1 MKKFLLSIFAVMLAV
16 FSVQAQSY
24 VKVTSAPT
32 DWSGDYL
39 IVYETGNVAFN
50 GGLTTLDAVNNTIGV
65 KITNGEIAADET
77 TDNAI
82 FTIAK
87 SGGSYT
93 IKSKSGKYI
102 GNNSN
107 SNALTS
113 STSELLNTISIED
126 GSPKIV
132 GKGGS
137 VLRYNATSGQTR
149 FRYFKSGTY
158 KNQKAIALY
167 KYTEE
172 STGPEKP
179 AAPTFTAGGN
189 FVGSKSVAITCAT
202 EGAKIY
208 YTTNGDEPTAANG
221 TEYSAPFEITKTTTV
236 KAIAVNEGGASGV
249 ATAVY
254 TRVAATPVIKFEGEA
269 SAFEGEVVVSIET
282 ENNAVAYYTLNGVA
296 PSASSTVY
304 EEPITI
310 KANVTLKV
318 IAIEAGEYKSDVKTQ
333 EFIMAVAG
341 GEGENCTLSFADKAQ
356 RTDFSTSKQVWKQ
369 NGITFTNNKG
379 NGSNVADYAA
389 PARFYKNSEIIVEF
403 TSPIAKI
410 EFACNT
416 TAYAT
421 ALKNSISGASVVVN
435 GKIVTVLLDGTSNSF
450 AVTLSADQVRM
461 DALTVTAVAKAS
473 AFDLNVTEAGWAT
486 LYLGYDAVIPADV
499 ACYVIS
505 EVGTESVQLEEVTGV
520 LPANT
525 AVIVEAAKGEY
536 TFDVVEDN
544 TEEIENIMLGTTMNK
559 YITEEA
565 YVLGVDE
572 EGVVGLYKAE
582 MAGGV
587 WLNNANKA
595 YLPASA
601 LPAEAQGA
609 ASFSFRF
616 GEGTTA
622 IENVEVENEV
632 KTIFDLTGRRVEEIT
647 APGIYIVNGKKVLV
661 K

>member
-1 MKKFLLSIFAVMLAV
+1 MKKFLLSIFAVLFA
-16 FSVQAQSY
+16 FAGVQAQNY
-24 VKVTSAPT
+24 VYKKVTSAPS

-39 IVYETGNVAFN
+39 IVYEAGNVAFN
-50 GGLTTLDAVNNTIGV
+50 GSLSKLDATSNTISV
-65 KITNGEIAADET
+65 SISNNEIVANATTNAAK
-77 TDNAI
+77 

-87 SGGSYT
+87 SGDSYT
-93 IKSKSGKYI
+93 IKNVGGYYI
-102 GNNSN
+102 GAQSDGNT
-107 SNALTS
+107 LLS
-113 STSELLNTISIED
+113 SLSEMLNTISWED

-132 GKGGS
+132 GAKGA

-189 FVGSKSVAITCAT
+189 FVGSIEVEISCAT
-202 EGAKIY
+202 EGAAIY
-208 YTTNGDEPTAANG
+208 YTTDGSEPTEDSEVYSDPFKI
-221 TEYSAPFEITKTTTV
+221 TETTTV

-318 IAIEAGEYKSDVKTQ
+318 IAIEVGEYKSDVKTQ

-356 RTDFSTSKQVWKQ
+356 RTTHTTSQQVWEQ
-369 NGITFTNNKG
+369 NGVTLTNNKG
-379 NGSNVADYAA
+379 KSTSNVGDYAA

-421 ALKNSISGASVVVN
+421 ALKKSISGASVVVN

-525 AVIVEAAKGEY
+525 AVIVEATKGEY

-565 YVLGVDE
+565 YVLGIVDGE
-572 EGVVGLYKAE
+572 VGLYKAE

-595 YLPASA
+595 YLPM
-601 LPAEAQGA
+601 PAGA
-609 ASFSFRF
+609 EGIKSYSFRF
-616 GEGTTA
+616 GEGTTGVEEVKT
-622 IENVEVENEV
+622 ENGEV
-632 KTIFDLTGRRVEEIT
+632 KTIFDLTGRRVEVIT
-647 APGIYIVNGKKVLV
+647 APGIYIVGGKKVLV

>member
-1 MKKFLLSIFAVMLAV
+1 MKKFLLSIFAVLFA
-16 FSVQAQSY
+16 FAGVQAQSY

-39 IVYETGNVAFN
+39 IVYEAGKVAFN
-50 GGLTTLDAVNNTIGV
+50 GGLTTLDATSNTISV
-65 KITNGEIAADET
+65 SISNGEIAAT
-77 TDNAI
+77 QATNAAK
-82 FTIAK
+82 FTITK
-87 SGGSYT
+87 SGNSYLV
-93 IKSKSGKYI
+93 KSASGYYI
-102 GNNSN
+102 GAASDANTL
-107 SNALTS
+107 NAS
-113 STSELLNTISIED
+113 FSELLNTISWES

-132 GKGGS
+132 GAKGA
-137 VLRYNATSGQTR
+137 VLRYNAASNQTR

-158 KNQKAIALY
+158 TNQKAIALY

-172 STGPEKP
+172 TTGPEKP

-189 FVGSKSVAITCAT
+189 FVGSIEVEISCAT
-202 EGAKIY
+202 EDAKIY
-208 YTTNGDEPTAANG
+208 YTTDGKEPTENSKA
-221 TEYSAPFEITKTTTV
+221 YSAPFEITETTTV

-269 SAFEGEVVVSIET
+269 SAVEGEVVVAIET
-282 ENNAVAYYTLNGVA
+282 ENNAVAYYTLNGAA

-341 GEGENCTLSFADKAQ
+341 GEGENYTLSFADKGQ
-356 RTDFSTSKQVWKQ
+356 RTEYSTSKQVWEQ
-369 NGITFTNNKG
+369 NGVTLTNNKG
-379 NGSNVADYAA
+379 KSTSNVGDYAT

-421 ALKNSISGASVVVN
+421 ALKNSISGASVVAN
-435 GKIVTVLLDGTSNSF
+435 DKIVTVLLDGTSNSF

-486 LYLGYDAVIPADV
+486 LYLGYNVIIPKDV
-499 ACYVIS
+499 NCYVIS
-505 EVGTESVQLEEVTGV
+505 EVGTESVQLKEVTGV

-544 TEEIENIMLGTTMNK
+544 TEEIESIMLGTIMNK

-565 YVLGVDE
+565 YVLGKVD
-572 EGVVGLYKAE
+572 GVVGLYKAD

-595 YLPASA
+595 YLPASVA
-601 LPAEAQGA
+601 NGA
-609 ASFSFRF
+609 ASYSFRF

-622 IENVEVENEV
+622 IENVEVENEIKV
-632 KTIFDLTGRRVEEIT
+632 IYDLTGRKVEAIT
-647 APGIYIVNGKKVLV
+647 APGIYIVNGV
-661 K
+661 KRVVR

>member
-1 MKKFLLSIFAVMLAV
+1 MKKFLLSIFAVLFA
-16 FSVQAQSY
+16 FAGVQAQSY

-39 IVYETGNVAFN
+39 IVYEAGKVAFN
-50 GGLTTLDAVNNTIGV
+50 GGLTTLDATSNTISV
-65 KITNGEIAADET
+65 SISNGEIAAT
-77 TDNAI
+77 QATNAAK
-82 FTIAK
+82 FTITK
-87 SGGSYT
+87 SGNSYLV
-93 IKSKSGKYI
+93 KSASGYYI
-102 GNNSN
+102 GAASDANTL
-107 SNALTS
+107 NAS
-113 STSELLNTISIED
+113 FSELLNTISWES

-132 GKGGS
+132 GAKGA
-137 VLRYNATSGQTR
+137 VLRYNAASNQTR

-158 KNQKAIALY
+158 TNQKAIALY

-172 STGPEKP
+172 TTGPEKP

-189 FVGSKSVAITCAT
+189 FVGSIEVEISCAT
-202 EGAKIY
+202 EDAKIY
-208 YTTNGDEPTAANG
+208 YTTDGKEPTENSKA
-221 TEYSAPFEITKTTTV
+221 YSAPFEITETTTV

-269 SAFEGEVVVSIET
+269 SAVEGEVVVAIET
-282 ENNAVAYYTLNGVA
+282 ENNAVAYYTLNGAA

-341 GEGENCTLSFADKAQ
+341 GEGEIYTLSFADKGQ
-356 RTDFSTSKQVWKQ
+356 RTEYSTSKQVWEQ
-369 NGITFTNNKG
+369 NGVTLTNNKG
-379 NGSNVADYAA
+379 KSTSNVGDYAT

-421 ALKNSISGASVVVN
+421 ALKNSISGASVVAN
-435 GKIVTVLLDGTSNSF
+435 DKIVTVLLDGTSNSF

-486 LYLGYDAVIPADV
+486 LYLGYNVIIPKDV
-499 ACYVIS
+499 NCYVIS
-505 EVGTESVQLEEVTGV
+505 EVGTESVQLKEVTGV

-544 TEEIENIMLGTTMNK
+544 TEEIESIMLGTIMNK

-565 YVLGVDE
+565 YVLGKVD
-572 EGVVGLYKAE
+572 GVVGLYKAD

-595 YLPASA
+595 YLPASVA
-601 LPAEAQGA
+601 NGA
-609 ASFSFRF
+609 ASYSFRF

-622 IENVEVENEV
+622 IENVEVENEIKV
-632 KTIFDLTGRRVEEIT
+632 IYDLTGRKVEAIT
-647 APGIYIVNGKKVLV
+647 APGIYIVNGV
-661 K
+661 KRVVR